1 MSAAASIDDLDARRL
16 IETLGLA
23 PHPEGGFYRETFR
36 DGLQVAP
43 GRAASTAI
51 YFLLEAGRASAWHR
65 IDAAEIWLFH
75 AGAPLLLSLSA
86 DGRTTTD
93 QRLGS
98 DILAGERPQAVVS
111 AHCWQA
117 ARTLGAWTLVSCVVA
132 PGFDFAKFELA
143 PRGFRAW
150 RFRSMK
156 FRAAGGGRL
165 AASPARRELSLGKQT
180 HNIVLTPNLHID
192 ANMRDNVGLSNS

>member
-36 DGLQVAP
+36 DALQVGP

-51 YFLLEAGRASAWHR
+51 YFLLDAGRASAWHR
-65 IDAAEIWLFH
+65 IDATEIWLFH

-93 QRLGS
+93 QRL
-98 DILAGERPQAVVS
+98 
-111 AHCWQA
+111 
-117 ARTLGAWTLVSCVVA
+117 A
-132 PGFDFAKFELA
+132 PTF
-143 PRGFRAW
+143 
-150 RFRSMK
+150 
-156 FRAAGGGRL
+156 
-165 AASPARRELSLGKQT
+165 SPASARRPSCQRIAGRRPAPLEPG
-180 HNIVLTPNLHID
+180 PW
-192 ANMRDNVGLSNS
+192 

>member
-43 GRAASTAI
+43 GRAASTVI

-65 IDAAEIWLFH
+65 IDATEIWLFH

-98 DILAGERPQAVVS
+98 DILAGERPQAVVP

-143 PRGFRAW
+143 PGDFALGD
-150 RFRSMK
+150 FALKDFAPS
-156 FRAAGGGRL
+156 AAD
-165 AASPARRELSLGKQT
+165 ASPRASSDERIIAGK
-180 HNIVLTPNLHID
+180 
-192 ANMRDNVGLSNS
+192 ANA

>member
-1 MSAAASIDDLDARRL
+1 MSEAAFPDGLDARRL

-36 DGLQVAP
+36 DDRQTDDREVAP

-65 IDAAEIWLFH
+65 IDATEIWLFH

-86 DGRTTTD
+86 DGRTTTG

-98 DILAGERPQAVVS
+98 DILAGERPQAVVP

-117 ARTLGAWTLVSCVVA
+117 ARTLGAWTLASCVVA

-143 PRGFRAW
+143 PEDFAPA
-150 RFRSMK
+150 
-156 FRAAGGGRL
+156 AAG
-165 AASPARRELSLGKQT
+165 AEP
-180 HNIVLTPNLHID
+180 
-192 ANMRDNVGLSNS
+192 

>member
-1 MSAAASIDDLDARRL
+1 MSDAAFPDGPDARRL

-36 DGLQVAP
+36 DARQIAP

-51 YFLLEAGRASAWHR
+51 YFLLEAGPGSAWHR
-65 IDAAEIWLFH
+65 IDATEIWLFH

-86 DGRTTTD
+86 DGRTATS
-93 QRLGS
+93 QRLGA
-98 DILAGERPQAVVS
+98 DLLAGELPQAVAP

-117 ARTLGAWTLVSCVVA
+117 ARSLGAWTLVSCLVA

-143 PRGFRAW
+143 PPDFSPRE
-150 RFRSMK
+150 
-156 FRAAGGGRL
+156 GR
-165 AASPARRELSLGKQT
+165 
-180 HNIVLTPNLHID
+180 
-192 ANMRDNVGLSNS
+192 